1 MAVVRRRPATADNAL
16 EPIVEH
22 RPITIRKGE
31 PSDYGASHFER
42 AASINEALARG
53 ECVVAES
60 GGELLGYAV
69 LNYTFFGS
77 GFIPVIV
84 VASPHRRRGVGLR
97 LLREAEAQCTSR
109 KLFTSANASNEG
121 AQALFRRAGFV
132 RSGIIE
138 NLDPGDPEVIY
149 FREAGK

>member
-31 PSDYGASHFER
+31 PSDYG
-42 AASINEALARG
+42 
-53 ECVVAES
+53 
-60 GGELLGYAV
+60 
-69 LNYTFFGS
+69 
-77 GFIPVIV
+77 IV